1 MGGNLR
7 ERRWGI
13 TMETKS
19 KNEIITQKLW
29 VIANNFYNT
38 APTAYVDGYEMP
50 LPYAKKLVANLMKE
64 LTELQKEMESN

>member
-1 MGGNLR
+1 
-7 ERRWGI
+7 
-13 TMETKS
+13 METKS

-38 APTAYVDGYEMP
+38 APTAYVDGYSMP